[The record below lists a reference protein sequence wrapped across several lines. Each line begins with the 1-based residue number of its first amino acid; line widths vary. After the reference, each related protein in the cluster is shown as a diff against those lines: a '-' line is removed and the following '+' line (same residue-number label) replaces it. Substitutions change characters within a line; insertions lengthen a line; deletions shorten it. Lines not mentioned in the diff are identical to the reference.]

1 MPLNTKNISLQEKL
15 KDELQKGGDPS
26 KFERLVAAL
35 LDRLLGVLITVASKG
50 FQHGGDAGPAGQ
62 QGRRFRL
69 ECKKYSNTTKFNE
82 RELRGEI
89 DQALDRDEALEAWVL
104 ITTGSVS
111 EQIRHSLFLKGKETG
126 VPILIL
132 DWPNGNELTPLAGL
146 CAYAPDIVESK
157 FSKEAGVLARELRP
171 VLGDTIEKLNRDL
184 QSWYLGFEM
193 LRGVSHEKLEKIWNS
208 PQEATAE
215 FGQNTAGGAQVKKIK
230 RTSVHNALTSW
241 WQNPEKETPV
251 TVVGYE
257 GVGKTW
263 ATLHWIIDN
272 KHNQPIILTIAS
284 SSMPT
289 GDVSETTVKELLANC
304 LYEITQVQ
312 DSKHWLHRL
321 NRLLKRPI
329 DEGPVLTLFF
339 DGLNQEPSVK
349 WLKLLKVLQKEK
361 FIGRVRVIISTR
373 NHYFEEKLSKFRD
386 LIFKPKHVGVGPFD
400 IEPEGEL
407 DQMLK
412 LEDLTRADLHPDVI
426 ELARNPRLFRLVIR
440 LREKLLEPGE
450 LTIHRLLWEY
460 GRDSL
465 GERAGKSF
473 SENGWKEWLREIA
486 QEHRNGI
493 REFSSRSLGQTLE
506 RSDLSENQV
515 YQRLSEIIDGR
526 FTTRNE
532 SGTFEIIPSIL
543 AHSLGLLLL
552 DNLYQADSPTFEKL
566 ESKLT
571 EWFDPISGLD
581 KKAEILRAAV
591 SILVGQDHPKKS
603 LTSGVLVTAWL
614 QTQNVPDE
622 HRKELVGLASNLPDA
637 LLDAVEHSNSRVY
650 SSARNWA
657 VRALRTIPRTST
669 DILSLIVKRAYRWL
683 CVVSLDFDPKASKEN
698 EKWRSEHFRKL
709 IGTDS
714 SGRINIL
721 GTEIELVNHNSSLLK
736 STVPSIIEGF
746 RLAEIQPIFKA
757 AAIEFAIRG
766 TSRIWNDMKWLCLLN
781 EIDSDETA
789 ETLRNLSESVLY
801 QKPESHIH
809 PDLPSHIAALLLWLT
824 GQEKDDNKAVSI
836 DPESL
841 RPFSYDKD
849 YLVDPSKEVFPLE
862 RRHAETVLNNMQI
875 KPPFRIQR
883 TKELWLDPN
892 FKPPVSFIEEVLEA
906 TTDIDVEKL
915 SRHRFRTEEDL
926 LFEDLELALARCSPD
941 SLADLMQRKLQSMK
955 NCSEES
961 RYWSSLSFIE
971 HLVLRGSTEANVA
984 QELRLNGKKNDD
996 DEAHIN
1002 NQLLLVEVLGMD
1014 AQEQFDELIKAD
1026 LKYIYSDF
1034 EEILLTPTPEKIDEL
1049 ISRYSNGTDK
1059 QRDDLI
1065 TLLSSSQIKLQLSD
1079 RAWSWIESFAMQE
1092 GNLRRFAFKILS
1104 NTDLKRFGETLR
1116 DNNWSWNPKKEDLWV
1131 NHYGT
1136 LALIEATLAFR
1147 FDKLVAR
1154 LAPWLLLKAALL
1166 RGSNRSEIRLATE
1179 TLGQVLAA
1187 KNAKKPDPDSIL
1199 LVNRIKENSW
1209 PNSFSL
1215 TLKPAS
1221 TENEN
1226 LKLMFDSEF
1235 QNKKLNQAIKVTE
1248 ACVSEARSSG
1258 TLYLVNMK
1266 YKDFEPVLLYASDLV
1281 EQWLADLHNPT
1292 DEFQRRIL
1300 LAEETFLALCEA
1312 LLIHNPKHGVQLW
1325 RILHTTLKTR
1335 YLGAGG
1341 VEDLLHMVFR
1351 VPDSPDVITLR
1362 KELVELKNC
1371 NTDLDLFNIAIAA
1384 SYNGKADWI
1393 DALIRED
1400 RASPLVW
1407 RQRRALTLAGFSANN
1422 QLPVTGAWP
1431 EGEMKTVYTSLRW
1444 KSARQR
1450 WIEACARHWW
1460 EAFLNSSDPNEAYA
1474 AWVLFLHSADRRIEP
1489 YISQY
1494 KNVERNSNDFT
1505 NLKTIHVELNRPHI
1519 KRACNRNEKELEKNF
1534 LGRRT
1539 PNYVGPWFSQTD

>member
-1 MPLNTKNISLQEKL
+1 MPLNTKNINLQERL

-89 DQALDRDEALEAWVL
+89 DQALIRDKGLEAWVL
-104 ITTGSVS
+104 VTTRSVP
-111 EQIRHSLFLKGKETG
+111 EQIRQSLFQKAEEIG
-126 VPILIL
+126 VPIFIL
-132 DWPNGNELTPLAGL
+132 DWPDNDKLPQLAAL
-146 CAYAPDIVESK
+146 CAYAPDLVKSK
-157 FSKEAGVLARELRP
+157 FSEEAGDAAQALKSISENVIKEL
-171 VLGDTIEKLNRDL
+171 KHDL
-184 QSWYLGFEM
+184 QSWCLGFEM

-215 FGQNTAGGAQVKKIK
+215 FGQNTAGGTQVKKIK

-241 WQNPEKETPV
+241 WQDSEKEIPV
-251 TVVGYE
+251 AVVGYE

-263 ATLHWIIDN
+263 ATLHWLIDN
-272 KHNQPIILTIAS
+272 KDNQPIILTIPS
-284 SSMPT
+284 SSMPD
-289 GDVSETTVKELLANC
+289 GNVSETSVKRFLAER
-304 LYEITQVQ
+304 LHEITQVRN
-312 DSKHWLHRL
+312 SEYWLHRL
-321 NRLLKRPI
+321 NLLFKRPT

-339 DGLNQEPSVK
+339 DGLNQEPSIK
-349 WLKLLKVLQKEK
+349 WVELLQVLQGE
-361 FIGRVRVIISTR
+361 GLTDQVRVIISTR
-373 NHYFEEKLSKFRD
+373 NHYFEEGLSEFRR
-386 LIFKPKHVGVGPFD
+386 LVSQPKRVDVKPFD
-400 IEPEGEL
+400 TKPGGEL

-412 LEDLTRADLHPDVI
+412 FEGLNQIDLHPDVI
-426 ELARNPRLFRLVIR
+426 ELASKPRLFKLVIR
-440 LREKLLEPGE
+440 FLEKLRPREI
-450 LTIHRLLWEY
+450 TRDRLLWEY
-460 GRDSL
+460 GRDSW

-473 SENGWKEWLREIA
+473 SEKEWRYWLKEIA
-486 QEHRNGI
+486 QRYKDGM
-493 REFSSRSLGQTLE
+493 RTFSLRDLGETVE
-506 RSDLSENQV
+506 RPDLNSEEILL
-515 YQRLSEIIDGR
+515 RLSDIIDGR
-526 FTTRNE
+526 YAKQSKSND
-532 SGTFEIIPSIL
+532 FEIDSSII
-543 AHSLGLLLL
+543 AHSLGLVLLEQ
-552 DNLYQADSPTFEKL
+552 LYQIEKPTFEAL
-566 ESKLT
+566 HSELT
-571 EWFDPISGLD
+571 KWLDPISGFD
-581 KKAEILRAAV
+581 EQAEILRAAV
-591 SILVGQDHPKKS
+591 SILVEQNLIEKS
-603 LTSGVLVTAWL
+603 LVSGVLVTAWL
-614 QTQNVPDE
+614 QTQNIPE
-622 HRKELVGLASNLPDA
+622 GHRKELMGLAPRLPEA
-637 LLDAVEHSNSRVY
+637 LLDAVENSNSRVY

-657 VRALRTIPRTST
+657 VRALRTIPRTNT
-669 DILSLIVKRAYRWL
+669 DIFSLIVKRTYRWL

-721 GTEIELVNHNSSLLK
+721 GTEIELVNHNSSLLR

-955 NCSEES
+955 TCSEES

-996 DEAHIN
+996 NEAHIN

-1179 TLGQVLAA
+1179 TLGQILAA
-1187 KNAKKPDPDSIL
+1187 KDAKKPDPDSIL

-1281 EQWLADLHNPT
+1281 EQWLADLYNPT
-1292 DEFQRRIL
+1292 DEFRRRIL
-1300 LAEETFLALCEA
+1300 LAEETFLALCET

-1335 YLGAGG
+1335 YLGAAG

-1407 RQRRALTLAGFSANN
+1407 RQRRALTLAGFTANN
-1422 QLPVTGAWP
+1422 KLPVTGAWP
-1431 EGEMKTVYTSLRW
+1431 KGEMKTVYTSLRW

-1474 AWVLFLHSADRRIEP
+1474 AWVLFLHSADRRIET
-1489 YISQY
+1489 YIPQY

-1519 KRACNRNEKELEKNF
+1519 KRAWNRNEKELEKNF

-1539 PNYVGPWFSQTD
+1539 PNYVGPWFSQAD